1 MALLTRPLCS
11 GQHRVACC
19 GPRPAQCSSALYSSR
34 TLRAPKHCRLL
45 TQGYNFEGS
54 ANDNGDNLA
63 SEFAAHLNQLSLKA
77 PLQHRR
83 PSPLDPPTAA
93 VAAQLDA
100 LQINDWPEPD
110 AGVQTALAFAKP
122 YECEQ
127 LLTAAPQHAEG
138 PLGVGISVLPLP
150 EDNNASKES
159 LVRSWSAQEEWL
171 TPQQFVAQLHSA
183 PYHVLLGCDSW
194 RACSSMVSTCCGSEL
209 YNTGQI
215 TKQSRLFGSV
225 LCPANLLL
233 CCQQPGTPPCVHILG
248 TCRAVITMKVTL

>member
-1 MALLTRPLCS
+1 MAFNQMLFAYLPL
-11 GQHRVACC
+11 
-19 GPRPAQCSSALYSSR
+19 
-34 TLRAPKHCRLL
+34 
-45 TQGYNFEGS
+45 GS

-194 RACSSMVSTCCGSEL
+194 RACSSMVFPATRV
-209 YNTGQI
+209 GQ
-215 TKQSRLFGSV
+215 
-225 LCPANLLL
+225 
-233 CCQQPGTPPCVHILG
+233 
-248 TCRAVITMKVTL
+248 RAVQAVEVLAKPHLPGINGSSSCSNGNGGSSSQHGEQAGADSEFGELQRYTFTFCLEHIQSGPYKGCWMTVGVRPGNYSV